1 MEREGGL
8 KPEEL
13 QDLKVEERRSNLPRK
28 VRRNGQKGRRKEG
41 SCMVPLK
48 PKERPIKKP

>member
-13 QDLKVEERRSNLPRK
+13 PHLKVEERRRK
-28 VRRNGQKGRRKEG
+28 DRRNGQKGRRKEG

-48 PKERPIKKP
+48 PRERPIKKP